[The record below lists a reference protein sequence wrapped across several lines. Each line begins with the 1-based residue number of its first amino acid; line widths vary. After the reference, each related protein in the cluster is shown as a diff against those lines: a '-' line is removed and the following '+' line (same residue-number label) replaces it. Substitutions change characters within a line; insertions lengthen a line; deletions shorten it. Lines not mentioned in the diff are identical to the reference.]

1 MLPVPICFYPHCPL
15 LLFHP
20 SLPLLEVP
28 CPSPWLNYQR
38 SLTNR
43 LVSTRRASIDR
54 SGRVHYHL
62 TGHSFAVVQLH
73 PRKPCHAICIELHQN
88 LSPTSNDFQNPC
100 DPFSPSALF
109 CTLHPPRIFHRQ
121 DDMQRLAPK
130 WLKSMLRELRTDL
143 DVVLASGIP
152 DSMIDFAG
160 LDDIPSS
167 SIQLSE

>member
-20 SLPLLEVP
+20 LPLLEVP

-100 DPFSPSALF
+100 DPFPQVLSSALF
-109 CTLHPPRIFHRQ
+109 TLLVSFTGKMTCNVLPQSGLNPCSVNFA
-121 DDMQRLAPK
+121 LTSTSSLP
-130 WLKSMLRELRTDL
+130 
-143 DVVLASGIP
+143 VVYLTR
-152 DSMIDFAG
+152 
-160 LDDIPSS
+160 
-167 SIQLSE
+167 